1 MTRVRLVALMPLLAL
16 VPAVAFA
23 RYCWAIYTNP
33 ARAWRIA
40 VGFDQLANVAAN
52 GDEDETISS
61 RAAKARLKGK
71 RWGCVLCRFLDWID
85 PNHCTN
91 SIEPDEGEKI
101 SE

>member
-16 VPAVAFA
+16 APVVAFA
-23 RYCWAIYTNP
+23 RYCWAICTNP

-61 RAAKARLKGK
+61 RAEKARRKGR
-71 RWGCVLCRFLDWID
+71 RWGCVLCRVLDWLD
-85 PNHCTN
+85 KDHCKN
-91 SIEPDEGEKI
+91 SIELDEGEKI
-101 SE
+101 SD